1 MLERFSQAGRE
12 VISLAQDEARGLSH
26 HWIGTEHLLL
36 GVLGE
41 GEGIGALALT
51 ELGVTLDETRARV
64 AAIVGPGEA
73 RPPAQIPFTPRAK
86 KVLEG
91 ALREALA
98 LGHQFIDT
106 EHLLLGLVR
115 DEDCVAA
122 QVLRDRD
129 IGAPLVRTTVTALL
143 DENPHAYRVRTA
155 EWEYR
160 ILELPDG
167 DALTVDL
174 LAQLAAER
182 WELMSAFGVGERLR
196 AVFKRRA

>member
-1 MLERFSQAGRE
+1 MLERFSDAGRQ
-12 VISLAQDEARGLSH
+12 VISIAQDEARGLSH
-26 HWIGTEHLLL
+26 HWTGTEHLLL

-41 GEGIGALALT
+41 GHGIGALALA
-51 ELGVTLDETRARV
+51 ELGVKLDETRARV
-64 AAIVGPGEA
+64 AAIVGLGEA

-86 KVLEG
+86 KALET

-98 LGHQFIDT
+98 LGQQFIGT

-115 DEDCVAA
+115 EEDGLAA
-122 QVLRDRD
+122 QLLRDRD
-129 IGAPLVRTTVTALL
+129 IDAPLVRTTVTTLR
-143 DENPHAYRVRTA
+143 DEHAHAYRVRTA

-167 DALTVDL
+167 DALTVEL
-174 LAQLAAER
+174 LAQLAGER